1 MKKSF
6 FAFCIAVVLIA
17 IAPLTAGAL
26 EVIVTDKYTPK
37 NTPRAGW
44 MDVAVLTD
52 VDDGGSFVK
61 LVPGKAATVL
71 RNSRVKRIT
80 GMNVAVGSAYL
91 EFRFSIKGSKITFH
105 LVNRKG
111 RIALYSPQLK
121 KYYYNTAD

>member
-44 MDVAVLTD
+44 M
-52 VDDGGSFVK
+52 
-61 LVPGKAATVL
+61 
-71 RNSRVKRIT
+71 
-80 GMNVAVGSAYL
+80 
-91 EFRFSIKGSKITFH
+91 
-105 LVNRKG
+105 
-111 RIALYSPQLK
+111 
-121 KYYYNTAD
+121 